1 MKLLDSGHLPSCL
14 GNLETVAD
22 QNGPAV
28 HAQDAGVEPEDQS
41 APDASELAQIQGR
54 TVEEVQQ
61 PVVTSRLQTQAR
73 TVLVTPSSSLRVVIP
88 ARQRAIHK
96 KVLFLAHV
104 DLNWHT
110 RVHQ

>member
-28 HAQDAGVEPEDQS
+28 HAHDAGVEPEDQS

-61 PVVTSRLQTQAR
+61 RVVTSRLQTQGCAG
-73 TVLVTPSSSLRVVIP
+73 LPHGQADYQADSLSGRGDQLRSAGAQP
-88 ARQRAIHK
+88 
-96 KVLFLAHV
+96 LE
-104 DLNWHT
+104 
-110 RVHQ
+110 